1 VGECDVAAT
10 VIVRWVVD
18 DAVKS
23 GGLDSLAAARATK
36 NAVWIDVSEPDKD
49 AIAALAEAFDLHPL
63 AVEDVLHFPQRPKI
77 DSYPQN
83 IFIAWVVPQL
93 EPDMSV
99 RGDEIDTF
107 LGKGYLITSHRNH
120 VQAIE
125 DVAADACGVL
135 ARGAEWTLHSI
146 LDRSVD
152 EMFPI
157 ADAVGE
163 ELDRIEDELLG
174 RVRESQLQE
183 LYRSKRVLLGMHKII
198 GPERDVLRALARHDE
213 FVSQE
218 AYLYFQ
224 DVGDHVARV
233 SDTIDTYRDVA
244 SSAMDIYLSAISNRL
259 NVVMKQLT
267 VVATIFMPLTLIT
280 GIYGMN
286 LTTNMW
292 PSPAYPWSFAAVIGS
307 FVAITLSMLV
317 VFKRRGWW

>member
-1 VGECDVAAT
+1 VAAT

-23 GGLDSLAAARATK
+23 GGLDALAEARASSG
-36 NAVWIDVSEPDKD
+36 AVWVDVSEPDKE
-49 AIAALAEAFDLHPL
+49 AIAALGAHFTLHPL
-63 AVEDVLHFPQRPKI
+63 ATEDVLHFPQRPKI
-77 DSYPQN
+77 DSYPDN

-93 EPDMSV
+93 TSRKVV
-99 RGDEIDTF
+99 RGDEVDIF
-107 LGKGYLITSHRNH
+107 LGKDYLITSHRNH
-120 VQAIE
+120 VQAVV

-152 EMFPI
+152 QMFPI
-157 ADAVGE
+157 ADEVGE
-163 ELDRIEDELLG
+163 ELDRIEDALLDK
-174 RVRESQLQE
+174 VQESQLQE
-183 LYRSKRVLLGMHKII
+183 LYKAKRVLLGVHKII

-224 DVGDHVARV
+224 DVGDHVARI

-244 SSAMDIYLSAISNRL
+244 SSAMDIYLSAVSNRL

-292 PSPAYPWSFAAVIGS
+292 PSPDFPWSFAAVIGS
-307 FVAITLSMLV
+307 FVVITLSMLV

>member
-1 VGECDVAAT
+1 VAAT
-10 VIVRWVVD
+10 VVVRWVSD
-18 DAVKS
+18 DAVKT
-23 GGLDSLAAARATK
+23 GGLADVAAVRAAGG
-36 NAVWIDVSEPDKD
+36 AVWVDVSEPDKQT
-49 AIAALAEAFDLHPL
+49 IAALAAAFALHPL

-77 DSYPQN
+77 DTYPDN
-83 IFIAWVVPQL
+83 IFIVWIVPRL
-93 EPDMSV
+93 TTGKAV
-99 RGDEIDTF
+99 AGDEIDIF
-107 LGKGYLITSHRNH
+107 LGKDYLITSHRNH
-120 VQAIE
+120 VQAIVE
-125 DVAADACGVL
+125 VAADACGVV

-157 ADAVGE
+157 ADQVGE
-163 ELDRIEDELLG
+163 ELDRIEDELLA
-174 RVRESQLQE
+174 RVQESHLQE
-183 LYRSKRVLLGMHKII
+183 LYMVKRILLGMHKTI

-244 SSAMDIYLSAISNRL
+244 SSAMDIYLSAVSNRL

-292 PSPAYPWSFAAVIGS
+292 PNPDFPWSFAAVIGS
-307 FVAITLSMLV
+307 FVVITASMLV

>member
-1 VGECDVAAT
+1 MAST
-10 VIVRWVVD
+10 IIVRWVVD

-23 GGLDSLAAARATK
+23 GGLDVLAEARGSQG
-36 NAVWIDVSEPDKD
+36 AVWVDVSEPDKV
-49 AIAALAEAFDLHPL
+49 AIAALGTYFKLHPL
-63 AVEDVLHFPQRPKI
+63 ATEDVLHFPQRPKI
-77 DSYPQN
+77 DSYPDN

-93 EPDMSV
+93 TSRKAV
-99 RGDEIDTF
+99 RGDEIDIF
-107 LGKGYLITSHRNH
+107 LGKDYLITSHRNH

-157 ADAVGE
+157 ADEVGE
-163 ELDRIEDELLG
+163 ELDRIEDALLD
-174 RVRESQLQE
+174 RVQESQLQE
-183 LYRSKRVLLGMHKII
+183 LYKAKRVLLGVHKII
-198 GPERDVLRALARHDE
+198 SPERDVLRALARHDE

-224 DVGDHVARV
+224 DVGDHVARI

-244 SSAMDIYLSAISNRL
+244 SSAMDIYLSAVSNRL

-292 PSPAYPWSFAAVIGS
+292 PSPAFPWSFAAVIGS
-307 FVAITLSMLV
+307 FVVITLSMLV

>member
-1 VGECDVAAT
+1 MAAT
-10 VIVRWVVD
+10 VVVRWVVD
-18 DAVKS
+18 DAVKT
-23 GGLDSLAAARATK
+23 GGLDMLAEARASK
-36 NAVWIDVSEPDKD
+36 AAVWVDVSEPDKATID
-49 AIAALAEAFDLHPL
+49 GLGKAFALHPL
-63 AVEDVLHFPQRPKI
+63 ATEDVLHFPQRPKI
-77 DSYPQN
+77 DTYPAN
-83 IFIAWVVPQL
+83 IFIVWIVPRL
-93 EPDMSV
+93 DARKAV
-99 RGDEIDTF
+99 CGDEIDCF
-107 LGKGYLITSHRNH
+107 LGSDYLITSHRNH
-120 VQAIE
+120 VQAIVE
-125 DVAADACGVL
+125 VADDACGVL

-157 ADAVGE
+157 ADQVGE
-163 ELDRIEDELLG
+163 ELDRIEDELLA
-174 RVRESQLQE
+174 RVQESQLQE
-183 LYRSKRVLLGMHKII
+183 LYRVKRVLLGMHKII

-244 SSAMDIYLSAISNRL
+244 SSAMDIYLSAVSNRL

-292 PSPAYPWSFAAVIGS
+292 PSPDYPWSFAAVIGS
-307 FVAITLSMLV
+307 FVVITLSMLV

>member
-1 VGECDVAAT
+1 MTYC
-10 VIVRWVVD
+10 
-18 DAVKS
+18 
-23 GGLDSLAAARATK
+23 L
-36 NAVWIDVSEPDKD
+36 
-49 AIAALAEAFDLHPL
+49 
-63 AVEDVLHFPQRPKI
+63 PKI
-77 DSYPQN
+77 DAYADN
-83 IFIAWVVPQL
+83 IFIVWVVPQL
-93 EPDMSV
+93 TSEMSV
-99 RGDEIDTF
+99 RGDEIDVF
-107 LGKGYLITSHRNH
+107 LGKQYVITTHHNH
-120 VQAIE
+120 VAAI
-125 DVAADACGVL
+125 DAVASDACGVL

-152 EMFPI
+152 EIFPI
-157 ADAVGE
+157 ADQVGE
-163 ELDRIEDELLG
+163 ELDRIEDELLA

-183 LYRSKRVLLGMHKII
+183 LYRVKRVLLEMHKVI
-198 GPERDVLRALARHDE
+198 GPERDVLRALARHEE
-213 FVSQE
+213 FISQE

-244 SSAMDIYLSAISNRL
+244 SSAMDIYLSAVSNRL

-292 PSPAYPWSFAAVIGS
+292 PAPAYPWSFAAVIGS
-307 FVAITLSMLV
+307 FAIITATMLV